1 MSSKRVLVVGGT
13 GVTGPFV
20 VNGLIARGHD
30 VTIFHS
36 GRHEVEF
43 DAPVVHLHGDA
54 HFPETIAEAIGKRK
68 FDVTFALYGRL
79 RHVADYMAGRT
90 GQFISSGGV
99 FYRGWSRRDAAA
111 RDEDDVVYS
120 TLAMPADETHPL
132 ATEAE
137 ATFLR
142 KAIATE
148 QHVMELHVKGAFSV
162 SHYRLPRIY
171 GPRALAGVEW
181 GIIRRLIDGR
191 RRIIVPDGGMIAETR
206 AYAANAAHMMM
217 LALDHPREAA
227 GQIFN
232 AADEKTTTLREW
244 VLTIARS
251 LGVGDPELVSV
262 PYQLAFPAFP
272 YARDPFVAG
281 HRMLDLSKAKLLLGY
296 RDPVPFERAIAE
308 TVNWYRD
315 NPPASGGEIEKQLG
329 DAFDYPAEDALL
341 DRMDELARSVA
352 AIPRQKFTFV
362 HPYRHPKAPEQPVT
376 H

>member
-20 VNGLIARGHD
+20 VNGLIQRGYD

-43 DAPVVHLHGDA
+43 DAPVTHLHGDA
-54 HFPETIAEAIGKRK
+54 HFPETIAETIGKRE

-111 RDEDDVVYS
+111 KPGDDVVYS
-120 TLAMPADETHPL
+120 TLAMPTDETHPL
-132 ATEAE
+132 ARDAE

-148 QHVMELHVKGAFSV
+148 DHVMELHAAGAFSV

-181 GIIRRLIDGR
+181 SIIRRLLDGR
-191 RRIIVPDGGMIAETR
+191 RRIVVPDGGMVAETR
-206 AYAANAAHMMM
+206 AYAANAAHMM
-217 LALDHPREAA
+217 LLSLDHPREAA

-251 LGVGDPELVSV
+251 LGVDDPELVSV
-262 PYQLAFPAFP
+262 PYQLAFPTYP

-281 HRMLDLSKAKLLLGY
+281 HRMLDLTKARRLLGY
-296 RDPVPFERAIAE
+296 SDPVPFEAAIGR
-308 TVNWYRD
+308 TVDWYRD
-315 NPPASGGEIEKQLG
+315 NPPEAGGEIEKQLG
-329 DAFDYPAEDALL
+329 DAFDYAAEDALL

-352 AIPRQKFTFV
+352 AIPRRDYTFV
-362 HPYRHPKAPEQPVT
+362 HPYRHPKVTEQT
-376 H
+376 TAH